1 MNHPSY
7 RPARRRLIAGAAAAG
22 VTASVSRAP
31 FAQAYPGRPIR
42 IIVPYA
48 AGGTSDILARTLGVR
63 VGEALGQQIVVE
75 NRPGANGAL
84 GSDLVAKSAPDGYT
98 LLLTDVGGLTSAPA
112 VVRNLPFDPVRD
124 FAPVTPV
131 VWSPHL
137 MVVSPAV
144 TAGSVTD
151 LVALAKSKPGR
162 LNCATVGAGSAPH
175 LAGALFALRAGVD
188 WGYVQYKG
196 GAQALN
202 DLAASQSDLMFNG
215 MLATLPYVKGG
226 KLRAIGLSSDKR
238 WPTMPELPTV
248 AEQGFPGFMTGS
260 WQGLLAPAGTPEPV
274 LSRLNAE
281 FARALT
287 APEVVER
294 LTAQGAEPRPG
305 SASAFGEFM
314 SSETQKWAK
323 LVRDAGIRIE

>member
-1 MNHPSY
+1 MDPLSCHPV
-7 RPARRRLIAGAAAAG
+7 RRRLMVSVAAAAG
-22 VTASVSRAP
+22 AVVSGRA
-31 FAQAYPGRPIR
+31 FAQAYPARPIR

-63 VGEALGQQIVVE
+63 VGEALGQQVVVE

-137 MVVSPAV
+137 MVVSPSV
-144 TAGSVTD
+144 SVGSVAE
-151 LVALAKSKPGR
+151 LVALAKSRPGK

-202 DLAASQSDLMFNG
+202 DLAASQSDIMFNG
-215 MLATLPYVKGG
+215 MLATLPYVKAG

-238 WPTMPELPTV
+238 WSTMPELPTV
-248 AEQGFPGFMTGS
+248 AEQGFPDFMTGS
-260 WQGLLAPAGTPEPV
+260 WQGLLAPAGTPEAV
-274 LSRLNAE
+274 IGRLNAE
-281 FARALT
+281 FGRALS
-287 APEVVER
+287 APDVVER

-305 SASAFGEFM
+305 SSAAFGEFM
-314 SSETQKWAK
+314 RTETQKWAK
-323 LVRDAGIRIE
+323 LVREAGIRIE

>member
-1 MNHPSY
+1 MDHPAF
-7 RPARRRLIAGAAAAG
+7 RPARRHFTVLASAAAAG
-22 VTASVSRAP
+22 LATSGRA
-31 FAQAYPGRPIR
+31 FAQTYPNRPIR

-63 VGEALGQQIVVE
+63 VGEALAQQVVVE

-84 GSDLVAKSAPDGYT
+84 GSDLVAKSTPDGYT

-124 FAPVTPV
+124 FAPVIPV

-137 MVVSPAV
+137 MVVSPGV
-144 TAGSVTD
+144 SAGSVAE
-151 LVALAKSKPGR
+151 LVALAKSRPGK

-175 LAGALFALRAGVD
+175 LAGALFAQRAGVD

-215 MLATLPYVKGG
+215 MLATLPYVKAG
-226 KLRAIGLSSDKR
+226 KLRAIGVSSDKR

-248 AEQGFPGFMTGS
+248 AEQGFAGFMTGS
-260 WQGLLAPAGTPEPV
+260 WQGLLAPAGTPEAAI
-274 LSRLNAE
+274 SRLNAE
-281 FARALT
+281 FTRALT
-287 APEVVER
+287 APDMVER

-305 SASAFGEFM
+305 SAAAFGDFM
-314 SSETQKWAK
+314 RSETQKWAR